1 MRPLLW
7 KEVRDLRGWVLGSL
21 ALVVALD
28 LLSHSPQYRSS
39 FESGYMA
46 LLLPLLAVVAAIG
59 LGIGQVA
66 RERHMKTLDYLLVRP
81 VEPGTIVW
89 MKFLTG
95 TVALA
100 LMMAAIVGLGF
111 VNPPLTADTGL
122 LAIREQ
128 VGFRA
133 VALTLFPR
141 YWCVYALTLFFS
153 VLLDRSAKVAAA
165 MGVVAIT
172 LMGLISYFTD
182 LAPFSRFIYW
192 LPFFESSGGLVLAA
206 RSAGFVWLTG
216 LACGAVAI
224 LVTAASATLLKRSP
238 ERYLGNRGLA
248 LVAAGIVGGALLS
261 AQAAKVWL
269 PEVAPAGSFEIRNA
283 NEWGSAGIVASGG
296 RVAVTR
302 DGNVRFLDFSNP
314 SNPKLVSEVNIPLW
328 TTSSDWDVEKVAMA
342 GDSLFLVG
350 EKKRLPVDEVEITIV
365 KPDASIETIPLGSV
379 RPHAFT
385 SAPVSVGRFLYVGRT
400 EDLVASIHVF
410 DVATR
415 REVASLVIDQMR
427 PPVPGTT
434 EGEPPMRICRRGSYL
449 YVASPSA
456 LTAIDAGN
464 PAQPVVTSQL
474 QYHPKAQ
481 FLYGFPRPLAWQDNR
496 LFEIEFWPYSL
507 GSYDLSDPAHPV
519 AKADL
524 TWHAGLA
531 LTGSGH
537 DVYLPW
543 RAGVLES
550 RAEGGAMESRRYLRA
565 SRAVSAL
572 AVDGDYVYA
581 LTAVDSQK
589 QRMVQAFRVRR

>member
-7 KEVRDLRGWVLGSL
+7 KEMRDLRAWVLGGV
-21 ALVVALD
+21 ALVGALE
-28 LLSHSPQYRSS
+28 LLSQTRQYRNS
-39 FESGYMA
+39 FEGGYLA
-46 LLLPLLAVVAAIG
+46 LLLPLLAVVAAVA
-59 LGIGQVA
+59 LGVGQVA

-89 MKFLTG
+89 TKFLAG

-100 LMMAAIVGLGF
+100 LLMAAIVGLGF
-111 VNPPLTADTGL
+111 ATPQVTGDNGL

-133 VALTLFPR
+133 VTLTLFPR

-165 MGVVAIT
+165 MAVVAIT

-182 LAPFSRFIYW
+182 LAPFSGFVYW
-192 LPFFESSGGLVLAA
+192 LPFFESTGGLVLAA
-206 RSAGFVWLTG
+206 RSSGFVWLAG

-224 LVTAASATLLKRSP
+224 LVTAAGATLLKRSP

-248 LVAAGIVGGALLS
+248 LVAAGMVGAALLS
-261 AQAAKVWL
+261 AQAAKVRL

-283 NEWGSAGIVASGG
+283 KEWGSAGIVASGG

-328 TTSSDWDVEKVAMA
+328 TTSSDWDVEKAAMA
-342 GDSLFLVG
+342 GDVLFLVG
-350 EKKRLPVDEVEITIV
+350 ETKSLPVDEVEIAIV
-365 KPDASIETIPLGSV
+365 KPDASIERIPLGSV

-385 SAPVSVGRFLYVGRT
+385 SAPVPVGRFLYVGRT
-400 EDLVASIHVF
+400 DERVCSIHVF
-410 DVATR
+410 DVASR
-415 REVASLVIDQMR
+415 REAMSVVIDKMR
-427 PPVPGTT
+427 PMVPGTT
-434 EGEPPMRICRRGSYL
+434 EGQPPMRICRRGSYL

-481 FLYGFPRPLAWQDNR
+481 FLYGFPRALAWQDNR
-496 LFEIEFWPYSL
+496 MFEIEFWPYSL
-507 GSYDLSDPAHPV
+507 GSFDLSDPAHPA
-519 AKADL
+519 AKGDL

-531 LTGSGH
+531 LAGSGR
-537 DVYLPW
+537 DLYLPW

-550 RAEGGAMESRRYLRA
+550 RAEGGGLQTRRYLRGGGT
-565 SRAVSAL
+565 VSAL
-572 AVDGDYVYA
+572 AIDGEYLYA
-581 LTAVDSQK
+581 LTGVDSQK
-589 QRMVQAFRVRR
+589 RRMVQAFRVW